1 MPASGAESSLLGRLG
16 GFSYD
21 HSWLVISVSLLLAL
35 SLSSLIGMGSNF
47 GETFTGEDMESMEAW
62 ERADEAFSVE
72 QSGGRIFEVIFTHE
86 EWNASSPEFVVAVN
100 DAMREIVEHESIEN
114 VSTPWNV
121 HEEMMSGGTGLI
133 SDDGSHIKVI
143 VRFDPAYDEKNEYA
157 EVSELLDCGELECW
171 RTGDVAIDWTFHT
184 RMLND
189 LWHAEQVA
197 APIILAILII
207 VFASVVAALLPLA
220 ISLPTVLSG
229 IGCIYWLSH
238 QTDVNVYA
246 MNIISLVGIAVSI
259 DYSLF
264 IVNRFREELD
274 NGLEVRAALVK
285 TSGTAGKAVFF
296 SGLTVAVGLTG
307 LLFYRGTGLPSLG
320 IGGTFAVALAVFF
333 STTFLMAILAL
344 LGERVNSWKVPLGMK
359 RQVDGEGLWAN
370 IAEWVMRHPWA
381 TLIPIVILLISA
393 AAPFMNVNLGLG
405 GVKLL
410 APHDEARLG
419 VEVQEDEWAEYASNW
434 IAVVFKFEEGEN
446 RFDNSTI
453 SEMHAFA
460 ATVQQMPSV
469 TRVVGVHHPDPSMS
483 ASDLQQLYSLS
494 EEYWPP
500 EIQEISNTTST
511 EEIAILYIVYR
522 ADPGSMEAKQLVRE
536 VRALV
541 TAEGLDGKVAGH
553 AALSVDVIEEV
564 VGQTPKAVAYILITT
579 TILIFLQVRSV
590 LIPLKAIA
598 MNVLSITASFGML
611 VFVFQEG
618 HGFENILNFTPQPV
632 DPSTPVIL
640 FCIVFGLSMDY
651 EVLMLSRI
659 HETWLE
665 TGDNTLAVSLGLQRT
680 GRLITGA
687 AAVMV
692 VVFGSFALAEV
703 QIIKA
708 IGLGLALAV
717 FIDATLVRA
726 LVVPA
731 AMRLMGRANWWS
743 PRWLGGGPSQ
753 PKEE

>member
-1 MPASGAESSLLGRLG
+1 
-16 GFSYD
+16 
-21 HSWLVISVSLLLAL
+21 
-35 SLSSLIGMGSNF
+35 
-47 GETFTGEDMESMEAW
+47 
-62 ERADEAFSVE
+62 
-72 QSGGRIFEVIFTHE
+72 
-86 EWNASSPEFVVAVN
+86 
-100 DAMREIVEHESIEN
+100 
-114 VSTPWNV
+114 
-121 HEEMMSGGTGLI
+121 
-133 SDDGSHIKVI
+133 
-143 VRFDPAYDEKNEYA
+143 
-157 EVSELLDCGELECW
+157 
-171 RTGDVAIDWTFHT
+171 
-184 RMLND
+184 
-189 LWHAEQVA
+189 
-197 APIILAILII
+197 
-207 VFASVVAALLPLA
+207 
-220 ISLPTVLSG
+220 
-229 IGCIYWLSH
+229 
-238 QTDVNVYA
+238 
-246 MNIISLVGIAVSI
+246 
-259 DYSLF
+259 
-264 IVNRFREELD
+264 
-274 NGLEVRAALVK
+274 
-285 TSGTAGKAVFF
+285 
-296 SGLTVAVGLTG
+296 
-307 LLFYRGTGLPSLG
+307 
-320 IGGTFAVALAVFF
+320 
-333 STTFLMAILAL
+333 MAILAL

-434 IAVVFKFEEGEN
+434 INVVFKFEEGEN

-460 ATVQQMPSV
+460 ATVQQMASV
-469 TRVVGVHHPDPSMS
+469 TRVVGIHHPDPSMS

-500 EIQEISNTTST
+500 EIQEISNATST

-541 TAEGLDGKVAGH
+541 TAEDLDGKVAGH

-632 DPSTPVIL
+632 DPTAPVIL

-692 VVFGSFALAEV
+692 VVFGSFVLAEV

-708 IGLGLALAV
+708 IGLGLALAI

-731 AMRLMGRANWWS
+731 VMRLMGRANWWS

-753 PKEE
+753 PREE

>member
-1 MPASGAESSLLGRLG
+1 MLASAAESNLLGRLG

-21 HSWLVISVSLLLAL
+21 HRWLVISVSLLLAL

-62 ERADEAFSVE
+62 ERVDEAFSVE

-86 EWNASSPEFVVAVN
+86 EWNASSPELAVAVN
-100 DAMREIVEHESIEN
+100 DAMREIAEHESIEN

-121 HEEMMSGGTGLI
+121 PEEMMSSGAGLI
-133 SDDGSHIKVI
+133 SDDGSHVKVI

-171 RTGDVAIDWTFHT
+171 RTGDVAIDWTFDT

-189 LWHAEQVA
+189 LWHAEEVA
-197 APIILAILII
+197 APITLAILII

-238 QTDVNVYA
+238 QTDVNAYA

-307 LLFYRGTGLPSLG
+307 LLFYRGTGLPSIG

-359 RQVDGEGLWAN
+359 RQVDGEGMWAN

-419 VEVQEDEWAEYASNW
+419 VEVQEDEWAEYASNS
-434 IAVVFKFEEGEN
+434 IIVAFNFEEGEN
-446 RFDNSTI
+446 RFDNGTI

-460 ATVQQMPSV
+460 ATVQQMPAV
-469 TRVVGVHHPDPSMS
+469 TRVVGIHHPGPSMS

-511 EEIAILYIVYR
+511 EEIAILYIEYR
-522 ADPGSMEAKQLVRE
+522 GDPGSMEAKQLVRE

-541 TAEGLDGKVAGH
+541 ASDGLDGKVGGF
-553 AALSVDVIEEV
+553 AALGVDVIEEV

-598 MNVLSITASFGML
+598 MNVLSLTASFGML

-659 HETWLE
+659 HETWVE

-692 VVFGSFALAEV
+692 VVFGSFVLAEV

-708 IGLGLALAV
+708 IGLGLALAIL
-717 FIDATLVRA
+717 IDATLVRA

-753 PKEE
+753 PSEE

>member
-1 MPASGAESSLLGRLG
+1 MLASGAESSLLGRLG

-21 HSWLVISVSLLLAL
+21 HRWLVISVSLLLAL

-62 ERADEAFSVE
+62 ERVDEAFPVG

-100 DAMREIVEHESIEN
+100 DAMREIAEHDSIDN

-121 HEEMMSGGTGLI
+121 HEEMVSGGTGLI
-133 SDDGSHIKVI
+133 SDDGSHVKVI

-171 RTGDVAIDWTFHT
+171 RTGDVAIDWTFDT

-189 LWHAEQVA
+189 LWHAEEVA
-197 APIILAILII
+197 APITLAILII

-238 QTDVNVYA
+238 QTDVNIYA

-307 LLFYRGTGLPSLG
+307 LLFYRGTGLPSIG

-393 AAPFMNVNLGLG
+393 AAPFMNVNFGLG
-405 GVKLL
+405 GVTLL
-410 APHDEARLG
+410 APQDEARLG

-434 IAVVFKFEEGEN
+434 INVVFKFEEGEN

-469 TRVVGVHHPDPSMS
+469 TRVGGIHHPDPSMS

-522 ADPGSMEAKQLVRE
+522 ADPGSTEAKQLVRE

-553 AALSVDVIEEV
+553 AALGVDVIEEV

-598 MNVLSITASFGML
+598 MNILSLTASFGML
-611 VFVFQEG
+611 VFIFQEG

-632 DPSTPVIL
+632 DPTTPVIL
-640 FCIVFGLSMDY
+640 FCIVFGMSMDY

-692 VVFGSFALAEV
+692 VVFGSFVLAEV

-708 IGLGLALAV
+708 IGLGLALAI

-753 PKEE
+753 PREE

>member
-62 ERADEAFSVE
+62 ERVDEAFPVG

-121 HEEMMSGGTGLI
+121 PEEMMSSGTGLI
-133 SDDGSHIKVI
+133 SDDGSHVKVI
-143 VRFDPAYDEKNEYA
+143 VRFDSAYDEKNEYA

-197 APIILAILII
+197 SPIILAILII

-246 MNIISLVGIAVSI
+246 MNIISLIGIAVSI

-307 LLFYRGTGLPSLG
+307 LLFYRGTGLPSIG

-632 DPSTPVIL
+632 DPTTPVIL

-692 VVFGSFALAEV
+692 VVFGSFVLAEV

-753 PKEE
+753 PREE

>member
-62 ERADEAFSVE
+62 ERVDEAFSVE

-121 HEEMMSGGTGLI
+121 PEEMMSSGTGLI
-133 SDDGSHIKVI
+133 SDDGSHVKVI
-143 VRFDPAYDEKNEYA
+143 VRFDSAYDEKNEYA

-246 MNIISLVGIAVSI
+246 MNIISLIGIAVSI

-692 VVFGSFALAEV
+692 VVFGSFVLAEV

-753 PKEE
+753 PREE